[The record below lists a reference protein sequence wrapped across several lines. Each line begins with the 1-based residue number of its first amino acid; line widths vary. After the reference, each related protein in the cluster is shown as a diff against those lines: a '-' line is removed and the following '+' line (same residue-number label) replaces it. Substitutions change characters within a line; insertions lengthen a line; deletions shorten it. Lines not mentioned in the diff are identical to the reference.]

1 MSLKIAS
8 LAVGVVVAA
17 TSLSLWLVVAARDTP
32 PTAPPPPPRVGVVT
46 LKNEPIPLTSELPG
60 RVAAF
65 RNAEVRPQVGGIVQK
80 RLFTEGEQVKAQQP
94 LYQIDPGLFQAE
106 YDRSNAALARA
117 RAQLRTAALLIQRY
131 RPLAESRAISRQVYD
146 DAVAAHQQAVADV
159 QSAEAQ
165 LETARIN
172 LVYTRVL
179 SPIDGIIGRSLVT
192 EGALVTAQQAEA
204 VAAVQQIDPIY
215 VDVTQSSVQLLRLRN
230 ALESGAVAQADGP
243 QSAAVT
249 LTLEDG
255 SRYAHGGKLQFSEIT
270 VDRSTGSVDRSTG
283 SVVLR
288 AVFPNPERKLL
299 PGMFVRARLL
309 EGMAAQGGLLV
320 PQRGI
325 TRNPRGEATAL
336 VVNEAG
342 KVELRELTT
351 ERAMGDSWLVST
363 GLAAGDRVIV
373 EGVQQVRPGAQ
384 VNAVEWAPAATTL
397 LSSTRKEPAHG

>member
-106 YDRSNAALARA
+106 YDRGNAALARA

-270 VDRSTGSVDRSTG
+270 VDRSTGSV
-283 SVVLR
+283 VLR